1 MIMRGFL
8 RISALILVLFL
19 GLNTYVGAQR
29 QGTQF
34 NNQIKYSTAVPF
46 LTIAPDA
53 RSAGMG
59 DVGAA
64 TRPDAASLYW
74 NPAKLAF
81 IDHDFGGS
89 ISYTPWLRELVNDMS
104 LSYLSMYSKI
114 REEDA
119 VGLSLRYFD
128 LGDIQFTD
136 EQGNNLN
143 LFNPREFS
151 INGVYSR
158 ILSRKVGVAL
168 GLRFIHSNLTGD
180 FNSTN
185 GNASKPGNTA
195 AADLG
200 FYYNNDYDF
209 AGTPTKISFGAVL
222 QNLGPKI
229 SYSNNNQSYFIPT
242 TLRIG
247 TSIVGD
253 LDVYNKLG
261 LNLDISKLL
270 VPPYSDPTDN
280 TSVLEGIGQSF
291 SDGTLQDLML
301 GGGLEYAYNE
311 LFYARGGYY
320 YESPDNGD
328 RQYLTVGIGITYQVF
343 GMEISYLIPTTGSQ
357 NHPLN
362 NTLRFTLA
370 LNFDRSSD
378 VDSVKE

>member
-1 MIMRGFL
+1 MRITAAILAFCLGMTEEVFSQGGG
-8 RISALILVLFL
+8 SAI
-19 GLNTYVGAQR
+19 
-29 QGTQF
+29 

-53 RSAGMG
+53 RAAGMG

-64 TRPDAASLYW
+64 TSPDAASLYW

-81 IDHDFGGS
+81 IESDFGGS
-89 ISYTPWLRELVNDMS
+89 LSYTPWLRELVNDMS
-104 LSYLSMYSKI
+104 LSYLSMFSKI

-136 EQGNNLN
+136 ENGNDLQ

-151 INGVYSR
+151 VNGVYSR
-158 ILSRKVGVAL
+158 VLSEKIGVAL

-185 GNASKPGNTA
+185 GNSSKPGNTA
-195 AADLG
+195 SADLG
-200 FYYNNDYDF
+200 FYYHNKYDLG
-209 AGTPTKISFGAVL
+209 GTPTQISFGATL

-242 TLRIG
+242 TLRLG

-253 LDVYNKLG
+253 LDLYNKLG
-261 LNLDISKLL
+261 LNIDVSKLL
-270 VPPYSDPTDN
+270 VPPFSDPTDQ
-280 TSVLEGIGQSF
+280 TSVLEGIGRSF
-291 SDGTLQDLML
+291 SEGDLSDLMI
-301 GGGLEYAYNE
+301 GGGIEYDYNS
-311 LFYARGGYY
+311 LFFARGGYY
-320 YESPDNGD
+320 YESPDNGA
-328 RQYLTVGIGITYQVF
+328 RQYLTVGVGVAYQVF
-343 GMEISYLIPTTGSQ
+343 GLEIAYLIPTTGAQ

-370 LNFDRSSD
+370 LNFERSSD

>member
-1 MIMRGFL
+1 MRGFL
-8 RISALILVLFL
+8 RISVAVLVAVVTFCSSGL
-19 GLNTYVGAQR
+19 G
-29 QGTQF
+29 QGGGSSI

-59 DVGAA
+59 DVGVA
-64 TRPDAASLYW
+64 TAPDAASLYW

-81 IDHDFGGS
+81 IDNDFGGS

-104 LSYLSMYSKI
+104 LSYLTMYSKI

-136 EQGNNLN
+136 EQGNNLQ

-151 INGVYSR
+151 VNGVYSR
-158 ILSRKVGVAL
+158 MLSEKIGVAL

-185 GNASKPGNTA
+185 GNASKPGTTA
-195 AADLG
+195 AADMG
-200 FYYNNDYDF
+200 FYYKNKYDIG
-209 AGTPTKISFGAVL
+209 GTPTQISFGATI

-242 TLRIG
+242 TLRLG

-261 LNLDISKLL
+261 FNLDIGKLL
-270 VPPYSDPTDN
+270 VPPYSDPSDQ
-280 TSVLEGIGQSF
+280 TSVIEGIGRSF
-291 SDGTLQDLML
+291 SEGTISDLMIGL
-301 GGGLEYAYNE
+301 GVEYNYNS
-311 LFYARGGYY
+311 LFFARGGYY
-320 YESPDNGD
+320 YESPENGA
-328 RQYLTVGIGITYQVF
+328 RQYLTVGIGMSYQVF
-343 GMEISYLIPTTGSQ
+343 GLDIAYLIPTTNSQ

-370 LNFDRSSD
+370 LNFTRSSD

>member
-1 MIMRGFL
+1 MKGFL
-8 RISALILVLFL
+8 RISTLIFVLFQ
-19 GLNTYVGAQR
+19 GVNSYVFAQGGGS
-29 QGTQF
+29 QI

-59 DVGAA
+59 DVGTA
-64 TRPDAASLYW
+64 TSPDAASLYW

-81 IDHDFGGS
+81 IEHDFGGS

-104 LSYLSMYSKI
+104 LSYLSMFSHI

-136 EQGNNLN
+136 EQGNNLQ

-158 ILSRKVGVAL
+158 VLSQKISVAL
-168 GLRFIHSNLTGD
+168 GLRYIHSNLTGD

-200 FYYNNDYDF
+200 FYYKNQYSISGMPSRF
-209 AGTPTKISFGAVL
+209 AFGAVL

-247 TSIVGD
+247 GSLASD
-253 LDVYNKLG
+253 LDVYNSLG
-261 LNLDISKLL
+261 INLDISKLL
-270 VPPYSDPTDN
+270 VPPFSDPSEDI
-280 TSVLEGIGQSF
+280 SVLEGIGQSF
-291 SDGTLQDLML
+291 SEGTIQDLMI
-301 GGGLEYAYNE
+301 GGGLEYNYND
-311 LFYARGGYY
+311 LFFARGGYY
-320 YESPDNGD
+320 YESPENGA
-328 RQYLTVGIGITYQVF
+328 RQYLTVGVGIAYQVF
-343 GMEISYLIPTTGSQ
+343 GLEIAYLIPTTGAQ

-370 LNFDRSSD
+370 LNFERSKD

>member
-1 MIMRGFL
+1 MRGLFK
-8 RISALILVLFL
+8 ITALILALFA
-19 GLNTYVGAQR
+19 GLDNTLWAQG
-29 QGTQF
+29 QGSSI

-64 TRPDAASLYW
+64 TSPDAASLYW

-81 IDHDFGGS
+81 INHDFGGS

-104 LSYLSMYSKI
+104 LSYLSMFSKI

-143 LFNPREFS
+143 LFNPRELS
-151 INGVYSR
+151 VNGVYSR
-158 ILSRKVGVAL
+158 VLSRKISVAL
-168 GLRFIHSNLTGD
+168 GLRYIHSNLTGD

-195 AADLG
+195 AADLAF
-200 FYYNNDYDF
+200 FYQNNYSF
-209 AGTPTKISFGAVL
+209 GGTPTKIAFGAVL

-242 TLRIG
+242 TLRVG
-247 TSIVGD
+247 TSIVSD

-261 LNLDISKLL
+261 LNLDVSKLL
-270 VPPYSDPTDN
+270 VPPYSDPSEN

-291 SDGTLQDLML
+291 SEGDLSDLML
-301 GGGLEYAYNE
+301 GIGLEYAYNE
-311 LFYARGGYY
+311 LFFARGGYY
-320 YESPDNGD
+320 YESPDNGA
-328 RQYLTVGIGITYQVF
+328 RQYLTVGIGIAYQIF
-343 GMEISYLIPTTGSQ
+343 GMEIAYLIPTTNSQ

-370 LNFDRSSD
+370 LNFTRSSD